1 MYGYVYAY
9 ASTYES
15 LILGLFC
22 ASELQHD
29 YRTKGEARTNLMG
42 TLILSMIFTTRG
54 AYIVQIIIVIIVF
67 CFSWVCPHLYPLHG
81 STLVYKAFVL
91 A

>member
-22 ASELQHD
+22 ASKLQHD
-29 YRTKGEARTNLMG
+29 YRTRGEARTNLMG
-42 TLILSMIFTTRG
+42 TLILWMIFTTGG

-67 CFSWVCPHLYPLHG
+67 LFFMGVPTPLP
-81 STLVYKAFVL
+81 STWIHPCL
-91 A
+91 